1 MTMQSKPLLRFK
13 DFNDEWKKTK
23 VSEIGNKIYGGG
35 TPKTSEESYWDGNLN
50 WIQSSDLVEHD
61 IFLSDTNKKITNEGL
76 INSAAKLI
84 SKDSITIVTRVGVGK
99 LSLVPF
105 DFATSQDFLSIS
117 DLNFNKNFS
126 SYLLYKVVQHE
137 KRNVQ
142 GTSIKGIT
150 KDELLSK
157 KLFVTNNFDEQS
169 AIGELFSTLDDLLL
183 SYKDNLTN
191 YQSFKSAML
200 SKMFPKHGQTVPE
213 IRLAGFD
220 GEWERTKLGA
230 LGSVAMNKRIFKD
243 ETSEDGEI
251 PFYKIGTFGGVA
263 DSFISRARFEE
274 YKQKYPYPEIGDI
287 LISASGSIGRTVE
300 YMGEEAYYQDSNI
313 VWLKHDNRLVNSFL
327 KQFYSIVKWNGI
339 EGTTIKRL
347 YNKNI
352 LETEIPLPSLEEQQA
367 IGELFSNLDDL
378 ISSTQSKIGE
388 LKTLKKKLLREMFI

>member
-61 IFLSDTNKKITNEGL
+61 IFLSDTNKKITNKGL